1 MRQTFQ
7 RKNKMEE
14 ERFDLGVNID
24 IDNSQEPNL
33 DKNESNKIIIKAKTA
48 NTKKYN
54 AIMACKYMA

>member
-33 DKNESNKIIIKAKTA
+33 DKNESNKTITKAKTA
-48 NTKKYN
+48 NTKKVQCYN
-54 AIMACKYMA
+54 DM

>member
-24 IDNSQEPNL
+24 IDNSQEQNL

-48 NTKKYN
+48 NTKKVQCYN
-54 AIMACKYMA
+54 DM

>member
-1 MRQTFQ
+1 
-7 RKNKMEE
+7 MEE
-14 ERFDLGVNID
+14 EGFDLGVNID